1 MATVN
6 LYMETEIVLRGWF
19 IDWSKDLSEESLAA
33 TSSRGGV
40 VDVNVVVLSTDRLL
54 NKRLLEY
61 LSIHLHMVLSFH
73 QVTLWETHTH
83 THRTNV
89 CVFQEAPF
97 HYPLYTDDTCPL
109 GVYSWALWSSSA
121 LWTTWRSLV
130 SHYFQRR
137 QINKTSW
144 PLISPGTV
152 STSLCKN
159 RIWMADPSYHSTW
172 VWYTCDCF
180 TFDTIFIHKLK

>member
-1 MATVN
+1 MIYWLKQGPFWRVAGCHLQQRWGSRCKRCGPQHRQASQQKASGISLHSPPHGPLLPPSYT
-6 LYMETEIVLRGWF
+6 LR
-19 IDWSKDLSEESLAA
+19 
-33 TSSRGGV
+33 
-40 VDVNVVVLSTDRLL
+40 N
-54 NKRLLEY
+54 
-61 LSIHLHMVLSFH
+61 
-73 QVTLWETHTH
+73 THTH

-130 SHYFQRR
+130 DHYFQRR

-159 RIWMADPSYHSTW
+159 RIWMADPSYHSAW